1 MAPLRMQ
8 TYTNCKLVIFKK
20 EFGRQH
26 LVVTFNTLRTLIL
39 QRSSGQH
46 ASQTTGGQRLCRN
59 QWIEVLVSTS
69 YLSTRGIYEFTKL
82 KTV

>member
-8 TYTNCKLVIFKK
+8 TYTNCKLVIFNK

-59 QWIEVLVSTS
+59 QWTEVLVSTS
-69 YLSTRGIYEFTKL
+69 F
-82 KTV
+82 

>member
-46 ASQTTGGQRLCRN
+46 TSQTTGGQRLCRN
-59 QWIEVLVSTS
+59 QWIEVLVSSS
-69 YLSTRGIYEFTKL
+69 YLRTRGIYEFTKL

>member
-8 TYTNCKLVIFKK
+8 TYTNCKLVIFNK

-59 QWIEVLVSTS
+59 QWTEVLVSSS

>member
-20 EFGRQH
+20 EFGRQKF
-26 LVVTFNTLRTLIL
+26 VTFNTLRTLIL

-59 QWIEVLVSTS
+59 QWTEVLVSTS
-69 YLSTRGIYEFTKL
+69 FLSTRGIYEFTKL